1 MSPLRKKNGSILRRM
16 SPLRRQNGSTY
27 RRLNG
32 SPYIIDL
39 YPCLCVGVR
48 GGAWLAWE
56 TKMSVNA
63 FDFANHLDL
72 IDLYSDGLG
81 GVGGRELN

>member
-1 MSPLRKKNGSILRRM
+1 
-16 SPLRRQNGSTY
+16 
-27 RRLNG
+27 
-32 SPYIIDL
+32 
-39 YPCLCVGVR
+39 
-48 GGAWLAWE
+48 
-56 TKMSVNA
+56 MSVNA